1 MAYLARIFLLSIFL
15 NSYVFADEN
24 IVTVNGKPIT
34 QSQLAS
40 IKKNLGPNFNEQI
53 AINNLI
59 RIRLLSQEAIRLGL
73 DKQSDYI
80 IKKDLAQQ
88 EILSSALVAEKLKDF
103 KPNDETLKKEYAL
116 LQSELGDKEYSI
128 RHIVVKTEDEAN
140 AIIKELGNGSDF
152 AKLAKQKS
160 IDLATK
166 ENGGLINGWA
176 NKAIMAANA
185 RDTILKLQKGKYAS
199 APIKTNNVW
208 RIIYVED
215 IKSIDIPTIEK
226 IKPNLSRRLANKE
239 INTLIES
246 LRAKASITPSN
257 KAR

>member
-1 MAYLARIFLLSIFL
+1 MKYIARIFLLSIFL
-15 NSYVFADEN
+15 NSYASADEN

-40 IKKNLGPNFNEQI
+40 IKKNLGPNFNERI
-53 AINNLI
+53 AVNNLI
-59 RIRLLSQEAIRLGL
+59 RIKLLSQEASRLGL
-73 DKQSDYI
+73 DKQADYI
-80 IKKDLAQQ
+80 IRKDLAQQ
-88 EILSSALVAEKLKDF
+88 EMLSNTLIAEKLKDF
-103 KPNDETLKKEYAL
+103 KPSDETLKKEYVQ

-128 RHIVVKTEDEAN
+128 RHIVLKTEQEAN
-140 AIIKELGNGSDF
+140 DLIVELNKGSDF

-160 IDLATK
+160 IDPITK

-176 NKAIMAANA
+176 NKAIMADSA
-185 RDTILKLQKGKYAS
+185 RDIILKLQKGKYAS

-208 RIIYVED
+208 RIVYVED
-215 IKSIDIPTIEK
+215 IRNINVPPFEK
-226 IKPNLSRRLANKE
+226 IKPNLIRRLVNKE

-246 LRAKASITPSN
+246 LRAKASITPPN